1 VNRIPFLLT
10 SLRVTL
16 APIVVALAPLA
27 PSRGALGGCLV
38 AAFLSDAFE
47 PSAIADRWRPLAALV
62 VLELARYASDF
73 VKFRREASYHMW
85 SSKLWGIALFTAFFS
100 LLALGSDNRLVDGAI
115 YLGIVVDLEG
125 LAISTILPRWRSD
138 VLTVVHALRLRGI
151 ERA

>member
-1 VNRIPFLLT
+1 MNRIPFLLT

-16 APIVVALAPLA
+16 APIVVALALLA

-62 VLELARYASDF
+62 VLELTRYAFDF

-85 SSKLWGIALFTAFFS
+85 SSKLWGVLLFAGLTAYDTQRLQNMFASGETSANLPIVGALTLYLDFINMFLF
-100 LLALGSDNRLVDGAI
+100 LLRFLGDRRRD
-115 YLGIVVDLEG
+115 
-125 LAISTILPRWRSD
+125 
-138 VLTVVHALRLRGI
+138 
-151 ERA
+151 